1 MSNRKKNAA
10 PKVTPEA
17 VRKLQRRVQAFAAT
31 GATSHAPTTYHR

>member
-1 MSNRKKNAA
+1 MSDQKKSTT

-17 VRKLQRRVQAFAAT
+17 VRLLQRRVHAFAAT